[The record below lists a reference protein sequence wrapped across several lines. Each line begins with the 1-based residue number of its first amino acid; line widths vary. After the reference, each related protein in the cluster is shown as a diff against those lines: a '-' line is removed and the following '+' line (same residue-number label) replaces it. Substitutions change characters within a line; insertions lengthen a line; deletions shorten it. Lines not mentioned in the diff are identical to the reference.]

1 MFLNPEATGMPSA
14 TKRNTK
20 AAPGTRPAAAS
31 APAHEP
37 HAILQALLD
46 YLPSGV
52 TLFGPDLEMITCNAK
67 LKEILD
73 FPDALFADGL
83 PSMPKLLRFNAERG
97 DYGPGDPDTIY
108 AAALDRARKMEPHV
122 FERVRPDGTVLEIR
136 GTPLPGGGFVS
147 IYTDITARTRAAKAL
162 RDSEAELRLL
172 IDNVP
177 GMILYI
183 NREMR
188 CVFAN
193 KRYADFFG
201 LGAADIIGKQV
212 AEVIGYMAYQ
222 GLEKHFRDALAGR
235 PGAYHRLVERDGS
248 EPRWLEVKLVPRP
261 EEQGQISGFYSM
273 ATDITEQK
281 QSEARI
287 QYLAHHD
294 NLTGLPNRVLFND
307 RLGQAISLA
316 KRDSHQFALLY
327 LDLDRFKLVNDSL
340 GHHAGDEL
348 LKCAADRI
356 RQLVRE
362 SDTVARIGGDEFA
375 VILRDIG
382 GREAVA
388 VIAEKIIGALTAPF
402 DLAGQWQKMNIGVS
416 IGIGVYPADGQDI
429 DALIKQADT
438 AMYSAKT
445 RRSCY
450 VFSGP
455 GN

>member
-1 MFLNPEATGMPSA
+1 MPSA
-14 TKRNTK
+14 TKRDAK
-20 AAPGTRPAAAS
+20 AAQGTRLAAS
-31 APAHEP
+31 PARTHESQ
-37 HAILQALLD
+37 AILQALLD
-46 YLPSGV
+46 YLPSGI

-67 LKEILD
+67 LREILD
-73 FPDALFADGL
+73 FPDELFADGL
-83 PSMPKLLRFNAERG
+83 PSLPKLLRFNAERG
-97 DYGPGDPDTIY
+97 DYGPGDPDTIC
-108 AAALDRARKMEPHV
+108 AAAVERARKMEPHV
-122 FERVRPDGTVLEIR
+122 FERVRPDGTVLEVR

-147 IYTDITARTRAAKAL
+147 IYTDITERTRAEKAL
-162 RDSEAELRLL
+162 RDSETELRLL

-201 LGAADIIGKQV
+201 VGVADIIGKQV

-222 GLEKHFRDALAGR
+222 GLEKHFREALAGR
-235 PGAYHRLVERDGS
+235 PGAYHRLVERDGR
-248 EPRWLEVKLVPRP
+248 EPRWIEVKLVPRP
-261 EEQGQISGFYSM
+261 EEQGQIPGFYSM
-273 ATDITEQK
+273 ATDITEHK
-281 QSEARI
+281 LSEARI
-287 QYLAHHD
+287 QHLAHHD
-294 NLTGLPNRVLFND
+294 SLTDLPNRLLFND

-316 KRDSHQFALLY
+316 KRDSRQFALLY

-356 RQLVRE
+356 RQQVRE

-382 GREAVA
+382 SREAVV
-388 VIAEKIIGALTAPF
+388 VIAEKIISALTAPF
-402 DLAGQWQKMNIGVS
+402 HLAGQKQKVDIGVS

-429 DALIKQADT
+429 DALIKQADS
-438 AMYSAKT
+438 AMYSAKI

-455 GN
+455 EN